1 MANKKE
7 VIQNLLDLAEKSIIE
22 SELKEK
28 FLWELH
34 LGEQE
39 KANEKAANEVKM
51 KFADQKGEREDTY
64 ITWKNLLEKELQNL
78 K

>member
-1 MANKKE
+1 MATKKE

-39 KANEKAANEVKM
+39 KANEKAANEIKM
-51 KFADQKGEREDTY
+51 KFAAQKREREDTY
-64 ITWKNLLEKELQNL
+64 IPWKNLLEKELQNL
-78 K
+78 